1 MMKRMLYVRDCSVNW
16 FEHVSGSLD
25 DETACFYA
33 KNPGWFAT
41 DLEGVIDWCTAE
53 RIGGIA
59 VEGLLR
65 DRHDAVPVKDGSG
78 GFKAAR
84 RVCDYAKAKGIDIWL
99 VTPRRADG
107 LVYRELYDQPEK
119 FDLLSP
125 ERVRAEL
132 PGLVGIAYADE
143 PIDGGVFLNVQ
154 TTGLDFLVEPIRA
167 ACAAASVRGETKLIL
182 KVAPSPHRA
191 NAEFNY
197 HAFAYFTDDPARTF
211 ADYVR
216 DVMAP
221 RLGGMAYAK
230 KYVEWAGLVRNPSRI
245 PSAQSE
251 LAQMLPGLT
260 DTAALGRWYSLAEYL
275 GAAQFAAEQRE
286 GAKA

>member
-78 GFKAAR
+78 GFEAAR

-143 PIDGGVFLNVQ
+143 PIDGGVFLNVP

-182 KVAPSPHRA
+182 KVAP
-191 NAEFNY
+191 
-197 HAFAYFTDDPARTF
+197 
-211 ADYVR
+211 
-216 DVMAP
+216 
-221 RLGGMAYAK
+221 
-230 KYVEWAGLVRNPSRI
+230 
-245 PSAQSE
+245 
-251 LAQMLPGLT
+251 
-260 DTAALGRWYSLAEYL
+260 
-275 GAAQFAAEQRE
+275 
-286 GAKA
+286 